1 MSLYLPP
8 LVMLAVLGN
17 GEEIGL
23 GIDVRIW
30 GACSYIVRVRM
41 MNVVV
46 VKGSQRRRKSE
57 RGRRMNR
64 SRE

>member
-23 GIDVRIW
+23 GIDVRMGSVVID
-30 GACSYIVRVRM
+30 CSSA
-41 MNVVV
+41 
-46 VKGSQRRRKSE
+46 GDESCCC
-57 RGRRMNR
+57 
-64 SRE
+64 